1 MLNDVGIVLRIVEM
15 HSYAL
20 VGIHRKVE
28 AETGMMLA
36 AAGHCNVLFRI
47 INALGI
53 DTRGIYL
60 DLLVIAAVAARDQQ
74 LTASAL
80 LVKGIR

>member
-1 MLNDVGIVLRIVEM
+1 
-15 HSYAL
+15 
-20 VGIHRKVE
+20 
-28 AETGMMLA
+28 MMLA
-36 AAGHCNVLFRI
+36 AAGHCNILFRI